1 MDYRNVIEH
10 SPVVDSIIICPEA
23 GLFGSEKTVPG
34 WFRNFATFAGRQDH
48 SMFKTRTEAMCGLA
62 YNTQQS
68 ADRMDFPFTAFS
80 LGLSFWGPPMAQI
93 ATFYPVE
100 SPSTTLEQFHAW
112 FMSELPNHIG
122 VEFKIG
128 PDIILTD
135 TAMAI
140 PPGYGPAGDGVADG
154 DLAVGAADD
163 QFVNDNMACMFS
175 FISQGQPQK
184 HNRFSW
190 PEGLAIPVGANIE
203 CKLLLSD
210 YARYIMLQY
219 LGPNSLELTN
229 YAYNSEGVE
238 VVPADQKQFPAR
250 FGITASLWGLR
261 EVQQRGALH
270 QN

>member
-34 WFRNFATFAGRQDH
+34 WFRNFQTFAGRQDH
-48 SMFKTRTEAMCGLA
+48 SMFKTRSEAMCGLA

-80 LGLSFWGPPMAQI
+80 LGLSFWAPPMAQY
-93 ATFYPVE
+93 APFTQSYY
-100 SPSTTLEQFHAW
+100 TTLEQFGAW
-112 FMSELPNHIG
+112 FMSELPNHVG

-128 PDIILTD
+128 ADIIYSD
-135 TAMAI
+135 CAMGL
-140 PPGYGPAGDGVADG
+140 PSGYGPTGDGVADS
-154 DLAVGAADD
+154 DLAVDGASDV
-163 QFVNDNMACMFS
+163 FVNDALTCAFH

-184 HNRFSW
+184 FNRFSW
-190 PEGLAIPVGANIE
+190 PDGLEIPVGANIE

-210 YARYIMLQY
+210 YARYVMLQY
-219 LGPNSLELTN
+219 VGPNFIELSN
-229 YAYNSEGVE
+229 FAYAAGPPI
-238 VVPADQKQFPAR
+238 VPATQKLFPAR